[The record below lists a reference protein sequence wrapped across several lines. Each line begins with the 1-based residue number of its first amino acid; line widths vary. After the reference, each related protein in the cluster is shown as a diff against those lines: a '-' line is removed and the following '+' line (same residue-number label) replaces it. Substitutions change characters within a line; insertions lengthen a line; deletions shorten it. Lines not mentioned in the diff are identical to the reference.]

1 MAAVTGTDNAAMPDP
16 VPSTANDPADSRGGE
31 VQKFI
36 SRLRQSL
43 ADGSFVKLGLGRP
56 HGGDPTLL
64 KLLARRVVI
73 KGQQQ
78 LSLVWRHRTKD
89 ITKNLPPE
97 AAISLVDSLLG
108 DRAEA
113 GFHHAHLQTTG
124 HDIQLA
130 RGRKG
135 QWGLRIGRLA
145 AATAPPPAS
154 TADAEDPGGD
164 GLASSDDDGRY
175 LGHDRARRHPLAL
188 TLPFLAELGVTDAQQ
203 RLVPTMARKWRQ
215 INKFVE
221 VLGHAIAQSPL
232 AQRDPAQ
239 PVRVLDFGAGKGY
252 LTFAVHEHLRA
263 SGRVPDVTGVELRG
277 ELASLCNQA
286 VARLELQGLRF
297 DAGDVRSHPAGATD
311 IMIALHACDT
321 ATDVAM
327 HRGITAG
334 AAIILCS
341 PCCHQELR
349 PQLRSPPVLAPL
361 LRHGIH
367 MATQA
372 EMLTDALRAL
382 LLQTAGYD
390 TRVFEFISPEQTS
403 KNRMVLAVRRAR
415 PLPPAQLQAV
425 QDELAALKAFFGVRQ
440 QTLETLLA
448 GAGAAAAG

>member
-1 MAAVTGTDNAAMPDP
+1 MPLTAPAAQTET
-16 VPSTANDPADSRGGE
+16 
-31 VQKFI
+31 QKFVA
-36 SRLRQSL
+36 RLRQSL

-56 HGGDPTLL
+56 HGSDPTLL

-73 KGQQQ
+73 KGQPQ

-89 ITKNLPPE
+89 ITKNLPTE
-97 AAISLVDSLLG
+97 AAVHLVDSLLG
-108 DRAEA
+108 DAAEA

-145 AATAPPPAS
+145 AAAPPATAAAS
-154 TADAEDPGGD
+154 AASAATTSAAAADDASAADPPEADA
-164 GLASSDDDGRY
+164 DGRY

-188 TLPFLAELGVTDAQQ
+188 TLPFLAELGITDAQQ
-203 RLVPTMARKWRQ
+203 RLVPSMARKWRQ

-263 SGRVPDVTGVELRG
+263 SGRLPDVTGVELRG
-277 ELASLCNQA
+277 ELATLCNQA
-286 VARLELQGLRF
+286 VARLGLQGLRF

-327 HRGITAG
+327 HRGVT
-334 AAIILCS
+334 LHRKS
-341 PCCHQELR
+341 
-349 PQLRSPPVLAPL
+349 
-361 LRHGIH
+361 
-367 MATQA
+367 M
-372 EMLTDALRAL
+372 
-382 LLQTAGYD
+382 GY
-390 TRVFEFISPEQTS
+390 S
-403 KNRMVLAVRRAR
+403 L
-415 PLPPAQLQAV
+415 
-425 QDELAALKAFFGVRQ
+425 
-440 QTLETLLA
+440 
-448 GAGAAAAG
+448 

>member
-1 MAAVTGTDNAAMPDP
+1 MPAPAAL
-16 VPSTANDPADSRGGE
+16 PADPSATHDIQR
-31 VQKFI
+31 FI
-36 SRLRQSL
+36 ARLQHSL

-73 KGQQQ
+73 KGQDQ

-89 ITKNLPPE
+89 ITKNLPPG
-97 AAISLVDSLLG
+97 AAVALVQGLLA
-108 DRAEA
+108 DTTEA

-135 QWGLRIGRLA
+135 QWGLRIGKLA
-145 AATAPPPAS
+145 AAGTPAPGAGATATGDDA
-154 TADAEDPGGD
+154 ADDTVDPG
-164 GLASSDDDGRY
+164 SDDSAADSDGPGRY
-175 LGHDRARRHPLAL
+175 LGHDRARRHPLSL
-188 TLPFLAELGVTDAQQ
+188 GLPFLAALGITDAQQ
-203 RLVPTMARKWRQ
+203 RLVPSMARKWRQ

-221 VLGHAIAQSPL
+221 VLGHAIDQSPL
-232 AQRDPAQ
+232 AQRDTAQ

-252 LTFAVHEHLRA
+252 LTFAVHQHLRA

-277 ELASLCNQA
+277 ELTSLCNA
-286 VARLELQGLRF
+286 TVAQLGLQGLRF
-297 DAGDVRSHPAGATD
+297 DAGDVRSHPAASTD

-349 PQLRSPPVLAPL
+349 PQIKSPPVLAPL

-403 KNRMVLAVRRAR
+403 KNRMVLAVRRSQ

-425 QDELAALKAFFGVRQ
+425 RDELAALQAFFGVQQ
-440 QTLETLLA
+440 QTLQTLLA
-448 GAGAAAAG
+448 APPAG